1 MSIEQQKPLKVAA
14 LGMQQRTYSTLQL
27 FFNGPCQRNYILV
40 EEKQAD
46 ITIIDMDGYHASRV
60 FEFHKREYPNRPAIL
75 VSLSDKQA
83 KDEFYV
89 RKPIQL
95 SALTT
100 ALTEATTKINKI
112 AYYSNPSEPPVVN
125 NVIQQP
131 PTLAKT
137 TNKSD
142 APQEIKIPANHNSG
156 HTAEIIATPELLEAL
171 NHTTQAEILPFP
183 LTEVK
188 YNPHNPT
195 LMSKLQIDT
204 DQYLLGYFQQAYKIA
219 TNEQRNMRLEGPW
232 RPIIILH
239 ETKEML
245 VGTNHRHLF
254 AIAAM
259 PFPPEEVSISYVE
272 DDENEITN
280 DNRSIEAIEPFLW
293 KLAIRTSRGRVPKG
307 TDFNLPIRLLR
318 WPNFTRTTA
327 TPHAMR
333 IAALWTKQPMS
344 LLNTAEALAIPLN
357 FVFLF
362 YSATIALGLVSI
374 ESNNISKKPEPSGVN
389 PHKNHNIFQ
398 FLLKKLRSA

>member
-1 MSIEQQKPLKVAA
+1 M
-14 LGMQQRTYSTLQL
+14 
-27 FFNGPCQRNYILV
+27 
-40 EEKQAD
+40 
-46 ITIIDMDGYHASRV
+46 
-60 FEFHKREYPNRPAIL
+60 
-75 VSLSDKQA
+75 
-83 KDEFYV
+83 
-89 RKPIQL
+89 
-95 SALTT
+95 
-100 ALTEATTKINKI
+100 
-112 AYYSNPSEPPVVN
+112 
-125 NVIQQP
+125 
-131 PTLAKT
+131 AKT

-142 APQEIKIPANHNSG
+142 APQEIKIPASHNSG
-156 HTAEIIATPELLEAL
+156 YTAEIIATPELLEAL
-171 NHTTQAEILPFP
+171 NQTPQAEILPFP

-188 YNPHNPT
+188 YNPHNPR

-204 DQYLLGYFQQAYKIA
+204 NQYLLGYFQQAYKIA
-219 TNEQRNMRLEGPW
+219 TDEQRNMRLEGPW

-239 ETKEML
+239 ETREML

-344 LLNTAEALAIPLN
+344 LLSTAEALAIPLN

-374 ESNNISKKPEPSGVN
+374 ESTNMGKKPEPSPVKL
-389 PHKNHNIFQ
+389 HKNHNIFQ